1 MPWSTFKKR
10 KQPKKP
16 KRKRANRM
24 LLTPLLTAN
33 LPERQKELKTK
44 ALLKSSEQKKLLKK
58 LKPKLPQKPIRIKN
72 NNIFKTPSAY
82 LVQEDVR
89 RFFYAYFVYKKRLE
103 NKIKR

>member
-1 MPWSTFKKR
+1 MSAKR
-10 KQPKKP
+10 KP
-16 KRKRANRM
+16 ANR
-24 LLTPLLTAN
+24 LRLTPLLTAN

-58 LKPKLPQKPIRIKN
+58 LKLPQKPIRIKN

-89 RFFYAYFVYKKRLE
+89 RFFYAYFVCKKQLE
-103 NKIKR
+103 NKTKK